1 MIDTTLFKQIA
12 AEAIPEPW
20 NTGSVT
26 DEPNPGKEIN
36 CRMALESFA

>member
-12 AEAIPEPW
+12 AETIPEPW
-20 NTGSVT
+20 NTRSIT

-36 CRMALESFA
+36 RRMAWESFA